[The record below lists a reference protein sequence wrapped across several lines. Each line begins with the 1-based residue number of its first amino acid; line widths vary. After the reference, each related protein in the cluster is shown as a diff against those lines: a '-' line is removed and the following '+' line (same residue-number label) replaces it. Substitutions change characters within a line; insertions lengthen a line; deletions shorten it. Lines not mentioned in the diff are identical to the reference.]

1 MKKLPLTKKQ
11 RRELKKKE
19 LNLLNKLSRLIKN
32 KRKNKKK

>member
-11 RRELKKKE
+11 RIEFKKKE

-32 KRKNKKK
+32 KQKQKK

>member
-11 RRELKKKE
+11 RIELKKKE

-32 KRKNKKK
+32 KQKHKK